1 MKSIILNQISKKN
14 IIIFLFYNLI
24 YKFNNDKKK
33 FINIL
38 YLTLLPK
45 IINTNK
51 ILNIKNIIWLVI
63 SYKYNFIIKKDYYF
77 SYLNQ
82 NTIKYVSKY
91 PVFNNLYHNRNI
103 HFFCNSIKTNIILYL
118 PFIFIKYKNNILL
131 PFTNKN
137 YFNYFILNNIFLI
150 NANIISYITRFLINK
165 EMFDNSYYIFDSFIN
180 IYCKLNHNF
189 ILLNNCSNESI
200 MISLH
205 YQVPNLQIY

>member
-1 MKSIILNQISKKN
+1 M
-14 IIIFLFYNLI
+14 Y
-24 YKFNNDKKK
+24 
-33 FINIL
+33 
-38 YLTLLPK
+38 
-45 IINTNK
+45 
-51 ILNIKNIIWLVI
+51 
-63 SYKYNFIIKKDYYF
+63 
-77 SYLNQ
+77 
-82 NTIKYVSKY
+82 
-91 PVFNNLYHNRNI
+91 
-103 HFFCNSIKTNIILYL
+103 SIKTNIILYL

-200 MISLH
+200 NEKYFTLIFL
-205 YQVPNLQIY
+205 YQLYLMCFEKNNSNIKLYDLILFNILN

>member
-103 HFFCNSIKTNIILYL
+103 HFFCIQLK
-118 PFIFIKYKNNILL
+118 
-131 PFTNKN
+131 
-137 YFNYFILNNIFLI
+137 
-150 NANIISYITRFLINK
+150 
-165 EMFDNSYYIFDSFIN
+165 
-180 IYCKLNHNF
+180 
-189 ILLNNCSNESI
+189 
-200 MISLH
+200 
-205 YQVPNLQIY
+205 QI